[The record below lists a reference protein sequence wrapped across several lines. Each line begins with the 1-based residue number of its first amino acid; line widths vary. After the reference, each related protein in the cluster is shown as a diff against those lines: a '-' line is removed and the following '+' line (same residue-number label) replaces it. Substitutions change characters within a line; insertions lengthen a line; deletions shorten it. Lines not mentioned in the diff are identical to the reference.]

1 MKALGVVALLLLAG
15 VATQAQERGYQIAGN
30 QVVVNAR
37 RHWQN
42 WSYAPG
48 TLELIPQGQVRARY
62 WRKKINAVSD
72 IVDFL
77 RLNPPAALASKKPEE
92 ITLSDAL
99 QAGSNPGQVAAL
111 FDGDANTYWEPAP
124 LPAGVDLAT
133 QWWLVVDLG
142 RLVFADKIVL
152 KFVDE
157 ELGDP
162 FLLFDVLVSDGT
174 RPDRVRGAANPE
186 YRSVL
191 QTLQRNKTQRTFEI
205 DLTKLDPVVAGE
217 GLRFVQVVVTGS
229 DFDRGREMGRQEYE
243 ALPLAERGMV
253 EYYKRLSGGREVGV
267 RQAVYEQLAPE
278 RQGSIR
284 HFRRER
290 PRLAELEVW
299 AEGDEV
305 LVGTFE
311 RGGNM
316 ALPGGEDVNLRSFVD
331 GDLVTDSNLIIGKV
345 VQVAEPERSLI
356 FDLGST
362 FWVDTQRMCY
372 GQGLYRGSMADYRLD
387 FSDGTLAADGS
398 IRWTRAVDRKQVQQ
412 SGVRFD
418 GNRFAPLK
426 ARFFRLQYT
435 LSNGGHQTANL
446 AEIQL
451 YGEGYQ
457 PQVELESDLIRLGG
471 SRNLLSIEWGADT
484 PPGTQVQIQT
494 RTGDDLQEELHYF
507 KKDGT
512 EVGEAQ
518 YKKLLSIFK
527 GEIVSREVE
536 GSGWS
541 DWSEPYPDPK
551 GSPITSPSPREF
563 LKLRAVLLSDDSQA
577 TATLSQVR
585 LHFADPVAQG
595 LVGELDPVQ
604 LPRLGERQ
612 VFSLYVKPDFAVAD
626 LGFDQLLLRV
636 PPDMWL
642 ELDGVYAGGPADF
655 ENPELEHLAV
665 AGVERIPSRADSL
678 HLSFPP
684 IGPQSGIELL
694 RVDFHSA
701 LFATGAVVEAA
712 LQHSGAGASQWQR
725 VDPGNAFAGVKSS
738 SLTLVSVVQRKEL
751 LGEVQVEPPLFTP
764 NGDGINDQVVLE
776 FSVVLLGDTSPVV
789 VEIRDL
795 GGRLVR
801 RMESVGESV
810 GTGRR
815 RVLWDGRDGQGGLTP
830 AGIYL
835 ARLSLDADTEGADVS
850 RSSLLW
856 RIALVY

>member
-1 MKALGVVALLLLAG
+1 MKARSVVLLLLL
-15 VATQAQERGYQIAGN
+15 VSLATEAQERGYQIAGN
-30 QVVVNAR
+30 QVVVNTKQ
-37 RHWQN
+37 HWQN
-42 WSYAPG
+42 WSYPPG
-48 TLELIPQGQVRARY
+48 TIELTPRGEVQARQ
-62 WRKKINAVSD
+62 WRKNINAVQD
-72 IVDFL
+72 ITPYL
-77 RLNPPAALASKKPEE
+77 RLNPLAALASKKPEE

-111 FDGDANTYWEPAP
+111 LDGDPNTYWEPAP
-124 LPAGVDLAT
+124 LPAGADVAT

-157 ELGDP
+157 ALGDP

-191 QTLQRNKTQRTFEI
+191 RTLQRNKTQRIFEI
-205 DLTKLDPVVAGE
+205 DLTQLDPVVAGE

-229 DFDRGREMGRQEYE
+229 DFDRGREMGREEYD

-267 RQAVYEQLAPE
+267 RQAVYEQLAAE

-284 HFRRER
+284 YFRHER

-299 AEGDEV
+299 TEGDEL

-311 RGGNM
+311 RGGNA

-345 VQVAEPERSLI
+345 AQVADPERSLI

-372 GQGLYRGSMADYRLD
+372 GRGLYRGSMADYRLD

-398 IRWTRAVDRKQVQQ
+398 IKWTRAVDRKQVQQ
-412 SGVRFD
+412 SGARFD
-418 GNRFAPLK
+418 GNRFAPLM

-435 LSNGGHQTANL
+435 LSSAGHRTANL

-451 YGEGYQ
+451 YGAGYQ
-457 PQVELESDLIRLGG
+457 PRVVLESDLIRLGG
-471 SRNLLSIEWGADT
+471 SRNLLSIGWGADT

-494 RTGDDLQEELHYF
+494 RTGNDLQEELHYF

-512 EVGEAQ
+512 EVSEAQ

-541 DWSEPYPDPK
+541 DWSEPYPDPA
-551 GSPITSPSPREF
+551 GNPITSPSPREF
-563 LKLRAVLLSDDSQA
+563 LKLKATLISTDPQA

-595 LVGELDPVQ
+595 VVGEVDPVQ
-604 LPRLGERQ
+604 LGKLGEAQ
-612 VFSLYVKPDFAVAD
+612 VFSLFIRPRFASGD
-626 LGFDQLLLRV
+626 LGFDQVLVRV
-636 PPDMWL
+636 PPDMGL
-642 ELDGVYAGGPADF
+642 EYGGLYAGRESDF
-655 ENPELEHLAV
+655 AGGSLEPLAI
-665 AGVERIPSRADSL
+665 AGVAQIPSRADSL
-678 HLSFPP
+678 QLSFPP
-684 IGPQSGIELL
+684 IGPKSGIELL
-694 RVDFHSA
+694 RLDFHST
-701 LFATGAVVEAA
+701 LYSTGAVVEVA
-712 LQHSGAGASQWQR
+712 LQHGSGGGRQWQR
-725 VDPGNAFAGVKSS
+725 VDPGNALPGVQSN
-738 SLTLVSVVQRKEL
+738 SLTLVGVVQQKEL
-751 LGEVQVEPPLFTP
+751 IADLQVRPALFTP
-764 NGDGINDQVVLE
+764 NGDGVNDQVE
-776 FSVVLLGDTSPVV
+776 FEFAVVLVGDLSPVV
-789 VEIRDL
+789 IEIRNL
-795 GGRLVR
+795 SGQSVR
-801 RMESVGESV
+801 RLESAGTSV

-815 RVLWDGRDGQGGLTP
+815 RVGWDGRDDHGVLAP
-830 AGIYL
+830 PGIYL
-835 ARLSLDADTEGADVS
+835 ARVSPDADIEGAGIS
-850 RSSLLW
+850 RSSLL
-856 RIALVY
+856 RQIALTY